1 MPKTESIII
10 TETLIPLQAG
20 VMTGLYIKALNS
32 TSWISTGGGPT
43 PKLTHSEYPVIEE
56 ADLIKQNKWESR
68 YSTRSMVL
76 IKSARVT
83 DRIRI
88 CAISNSNPTSNV
100 LDH

>member
-1 MPKTESIII
+1 MLVRPRSRDT
-10 TETLIPLQAG
+10 
-20 VMTGLYIKALNS
+20 NS
-32 TSWISTGGGPT
+32 LSS
-43 PKLTHSEYPVIEE
+43 
-56 ADLIKQNKWESR
+56 QNKWESR
-68 YSTRSMVL
+68 CSTRSMVL